1 MNDSHMNFNDW
12 FLKEVADDDGGY
24 NKPVYESAKW
34 AWEYKQ
40 KELDEKLK
48 KLNDTVD
55 WHIEDCYIGE
65 DTEYNN
71 AWLESM
77 LLIKHELEKFKLG
90 VD

>member
-1 MNDSHMNFNDW
+1 MNFNDW
-12 FLKEVADDDGGY
+12 FLKEVADDDGDH
-24 NKPVYESAKW
+24 NKAVYESAKW

-48 KLNDTVD
+48 KLNDAVD

-71 AWLESM
+71 AWLEAM
-77 LLIKHELEKFKLG
+77 LFIKHELEKFKLG